1 MTSSHR
7 TQVYPVICSVGNPLI
22 LWPSMCVSGNHRWHG
37 SWGHSMMA
45 VLSYH
50 SFSGHHDHF
59 GILKHSVRFCS
70 SSVVRLASQLEK
82 QSSGWLHA
90 RRTPELYPNSAG
102 CLQHP
107 SVIIIVLEPSITP
120 KSPLVYDVYIKPKN
134 SLSNS
139 VAPLRVHT
147 FLLSP
152 CISLMCF
159 FPWWPFWCKAQFRHH
174 SSQWTSCP
182 WSKSTKPGTYMQAQ
196 DIASL
201 SWCWIVVRNCHHPAI
216 WS

>member
-1 MTSSHR
+1 MEAGVIRWWQCSHTIPFPDITIISESRNILYNFAHLVSSDLH
-7 TQVYPVICSVGNPLI
+7 
-22 LWPSMCVSGNHRWHG
+22 
-37 SWGHSMMA
+37 
-45 VLSYH
+45 
-50 SFSGHHDHF
+50 
-59 GILKHSVRFCS
+59 CS
-70 SSVVRLASQLEK
+70 SSEQD

-120 KSPLVYDVYIKPKN
+120 KSPLVYDVYIEPKN
-134 SLSNS
+134 SSSNS
-139 VAPLRVHT
+139 VAPLRVYT

-159 FPWWPFWCKAQFRHH
+159 LPWWPFDARLNFAIPVNERAVLEA
-174 SSQWTSCP
+174 SQRSLAP
-182 WSKSTKPGTYMQAQ
+182 YMHAQ

-201 SWCWIVVRNCHHPAI
+201 SWCWIVSCQKLSSPRNLVINFLLMQQGCYVTRGGPHQQI
-216 WS
+216 SDL